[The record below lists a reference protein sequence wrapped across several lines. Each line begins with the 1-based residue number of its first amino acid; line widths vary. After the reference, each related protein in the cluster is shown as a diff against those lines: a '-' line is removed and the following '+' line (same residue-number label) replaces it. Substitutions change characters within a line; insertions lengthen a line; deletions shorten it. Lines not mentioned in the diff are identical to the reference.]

1 MNRKLVVLLG
11 MLALASCGPPPLR
24 VDPLTTIDLQR
35 AQRYCRGG
43 DQWACSQVPQRLA
56 KAQAEYNGQPWD
68 SEDPRHPWGI
78 GGGTYVYMPHY
89 RRYMAD
95 STAGFTGVP
104 PRSGGHRN

>member
-1 MNRKLVVLLG
+1 

-43 DQWACSQVPQRLA
+43 DQWACSQVPQRQA
-56 KAQAEYNGQPWD
+56 KALAEDNGQPWD

-78 GGGTYVYMPHY
+78 GGGTYVLTPHY
-89 RRYMAD
+89 GG
-95 STAGFTGVP
+95 GFYGGYHCGFHGGFH
-104 PRSGGHRN
+104 GGHHGGHHH